1 MLNVPPAPP
10 SPPVLRAVAERVSD
24 TVPCAGMEPLPES
37 TWQFMKAF
45 QVFRLAAIGHGVFA
59 RGLQGNASSTKATG
73 QGWRASSA
81 QAMLI
86 ELGLETSPKL

>member
-1 MLNVPPAPP
+1 MPVRAAAFR
-10 SPPVLRAVAERVSD
+10 PPVLRAVAERVSD
-24 TVPCAGMEPLPES
+24 TVPWSGMEPLPES